1 MKILISPSKSL
12 DFNSKL
18 PTNRGTQARF
28 LETTFKIS
36 KKLKRTSRKQLSE
49 LMGISTKL
57 ADLNYQRNQ
66 EFREEH
72 DKNNARPAVYAFS
85 GDVYTGLDA
94 YSIPTKNLDELQD
107 KIRIISGLYGLL
119 RPLDLIQAYRLE
131 MGTRF
136 PVGRKRDLYQLWQE
150 KITSSL
156 NQEMKEDEVLVN
168 LASQEYFKAV
178 DARQLKSRLVSPIFK
193 DFKNGELK
201 IIAFFAKKARGSM
214 ARYILDKNIS
224 TIEGLKGFDYDGYS
238 FSEKETEAQDEPVFI
253 R

>member
-12 DFNSKL
+12 DFESKL
-18 PTNRGTQARF
+18 PTNRGTQPRF
-28 LETTFKIS
+28 LETTNQIN
-36 KKLKRTSRKQLSE
+36 KKLKRTSRKKLSE
-49 LMGISTKL
+49 LMGISSKL

-66 EFREEH
+66 EFQEEH
-72 DKNNARPAVYAFS
+72 HKNNSRAAVYAFS
-85 GDVYTGLDA
+85 GDVYTGMDA
-94 YSIPTKNLDELQD
+94 YTIPPEKLDELQD

-119 RPLDLIQAYRLE
+119 RPLDLIQPYRLE

-136 PVGRKRDLYQLWQE
+136 SVGRKKDLYQIWKE

-156 NQEMKEDEVLVN
+156 NQEMKEDDLLVN
-168 LASQEYFKAV
+168 LASQEYFKAI
-178 DARQLKSRLVSPIFK
+178 DITQLKTGVVSPIFK

-214 ARYILDKNIS
+214 ARYILDKNIKS
-224 TIEGLKGFDYDGYS
+224 FEELKGFDSEGYR
-238 FSEKETEAQDEPVFI
+238 FSEKETKTKDEPVFI